1 MANRKKL
8 KYDIVLVET
17 DKITMHGLDLCR
29 DILGKVNLGDMA
41 FLQLKARLPTP
52 QESAVFNAIA
62 VTLVEHGM
70 TPSAIAARMT
80 YAGSPEA
87 MQAAIAAGL
96 LGMGS
101 AMVGAMENAARMLQE
116 ALPDRTAKVD
126 LEILARQ
133 VIAKY
138 RA

>member
-8 KYDIVLVET
+8 KSDIVLVET

-41 FLQLKARLPTP
+41 FLQLKGRLPTP
-52 QESAVFNAIA
+52 QESVVFNAIA

-87 MQAAIAAGL
+87 MSAVCDGPDATRDDADASITAGL
-96 LGMGS
+96 KS
-101 AMVGAMENAARMLQE
+101 AENC
-116 ALPDRTAKVD
+116 
-126 LEILARQ
+126 
-133 VIAKY
+133 
-138 RA
+138 